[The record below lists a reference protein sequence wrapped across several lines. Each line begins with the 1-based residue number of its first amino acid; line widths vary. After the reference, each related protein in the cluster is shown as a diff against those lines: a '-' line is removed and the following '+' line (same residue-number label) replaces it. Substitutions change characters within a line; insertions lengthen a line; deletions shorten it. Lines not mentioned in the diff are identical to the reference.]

1 MSRDNGGNVLLL
13 AKMVALLMADC
24 LFWRAE
30 RGAPFV
36 SISEATLVPAAIQ
49 PVSPFAHEHHVARSA
64 TVAVQLCKYRAVGA
78 ANYRLSPRTPRAL
91 LEQDFENTEVTSHL
105 IGHW

>member
-1 MSRDNGGNVLLL
+1 ML
-13 AKMVALLMADC
+13 AKVVALLMADC

-30 RGAPFV
+30 RRAPFV

-64 TVAVQLCKYRAVGA
+64 TVAVPLCKYRAVRA
-78 ANYRLSPRTPRAL
+78 TDDRLRART
-91 LEQDFENTEVTSHL
+91 T
-105 IGHW
+105 